1 LSAKGAEEGSQ
12 GASEARSPWIIG
24 KNDPSPE
31 EGDRIMLQNVI
42 IIVPGRASRTFSART
57 LSDGATRGCA
67 ASPFTHGYHLSRLR
81 RWLIISIPRVRCFAV
96 ISLVAVV
103 AALCLPQVTGA
114 KSDGFNDAVKMIEQF
129 YHVKHQSIP
138 LLARAGMKA
147 ARTAAQIKGGDY
159 KRLAEAGS
167 VRVAFFEDQ
176 NFDSRGQIATFKASM
191 QTTLEREWSPL
202 VQTLTPKDEEQT
214 YIYLRDDGGKFHLL
228 VVTIERH
235 EATVV
240 EATVAPGVLAQL
252 MKDPNEMGKALTDD
266 ATINDN

>member
-1 LSAKGAEEGSQ
+1 MKTKFTIAGLIVALFVGAG
-12 GASEARSPWIIG
+12 GASGLARG
-24 KNDPSPE
+24 
-31 EGDRIMLQNVI
+31 
-42 IIVPGRASRTFSART
+42 
-57 LSDGATRGCA
+57 
-67 ASPFTHGYHLSRLR
+67 
-81 RWLIISIPRVRCFAV
+81 
-96 ISLVAVV
+96 
-103 AALCLPQVTGA
+103 
-114 KSDGFNDAVKMIEQF
+114 DGFNDVVKIIEQF

-176 NFDSRGQIATFKASM
+176 TFDSRGQIASFKASM
-191 QTTLEREWSPL
+191 QSTLNENWSPL
-202 VQTLTPKDEEQT
+202 VQTLAPKNEEQN
-214 YIYLRDDGGKFHLL
+214 YIYIREAGDKFSVL

-240 EATVAPGVLAQL
+240 QATVSPQILAEL

-266 ATINDN
+266 ATINDP